1 MKSLDASRDT
11 GPHESPRTSPP
22 ATPEFEKGDGRLRP
36 SLQQRLPGA
45 EGPPEG
51 CTTAPR
57 HAACGGL
64 LPSSAGGAMLFLLTA
79 QDKRVAKGS
88 ARKAPAFDVSG
99 GAPAPAGE
107 AGY

>member
-1 MKSLDASRDT
+1 MEGHVCSDGVS
-11 GPHESPRTSPP
+11 HPP
-22 ATPEFEKGDGRLRP
+22 L
-36 SLQQRLPGA
+36 
-45 EGPPEG
+45 
-51 CTTAPR
+51 
-57 HAACGGL
+57 
-64 LPSSAGGAMLFLLTA
+64 GGASFFLTA